1 MSQSIASEVP
11 MLGPTA
17 LSTGAL
23 ARPSDA
29 RGVLAER
36 TLLRI
41 IGALHCL
48 AYRVTGGWAG
58 RTIMGGPVL
67 LLTTIGRQSGRER
80 TWPLCYVPEGDA
92 LVVVASAGGA
102 WRQPGWYLNLRAQP
116 RVTVQI
122 GSRIQVRQAR
132 TAGSSERARLW
143 ERVVR
148 QYPSCADYQ
157 RRTARLIPVVV
168 LEPAAPGISLGA
180 TADEV
185 RKEQPDGSGAR

>member
-1 MSQSIASEVP
+1 MSRSVAIEAP

-17 LSTGAL
+17 LSTGTL

-29 RGVLAER
+29 RGVLAEQ

-41 IGALHCL
+41 IGALHRL
-48 AYRVTGGWAG
+48 AYRVTVGRVG
-58 RTIMGGPVL
+58 RTTMGGPVL
-67 LLTTIGRQSGRER
+67 LLTTIGRRSGRER
-80 TWPLCYVPEGDA
+80 TWPLCYVPEGDT
-92 LVVVASAGGA
+92 LIVVASAGGA
-102 WRQPGWYLNLRAQP
+102 WWQPGWYLNLRAQP

-132 TAGSSERARLW
+132 TAGGSERARLW

-148 QYPSCADYQ
+148 HYPSCADYQ

-168 LEPAAPGISLGA
+168 LEPVAPAISLGA
-180 TADEV
+180 TPDEV
-185 RKEQPDGSGAR
+185 RKEQLDGSGAR